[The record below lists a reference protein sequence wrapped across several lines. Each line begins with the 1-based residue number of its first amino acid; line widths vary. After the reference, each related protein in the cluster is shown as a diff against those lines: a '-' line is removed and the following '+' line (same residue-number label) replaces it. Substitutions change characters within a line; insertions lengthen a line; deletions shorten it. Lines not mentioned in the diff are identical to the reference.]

1 MPNKRSRGT
10 RQKTAAPLSFAF
22 AARLRRAANGAS
34 CFASACSSGHR
45 RRPFEQ
51 SLERLAA

>member
-45 RRPFEQ
+45 RWPFEQ